1 MAAAT
6 VYAPNKTDADK
17 LAAVKSEMGR
27 LGSPKIRAYWTGDA
41 WQAIEG
47 SHRIAA
53 ACELGLPVEIVEVGH
68 EDMIPAGEHDY
79 DGGYDEMTVAQL
91 IEAYYSCPEAV
102 YEVEAI

>member
-1 MAAAT
+1 MTTAT

-17 LAAVKSEMGR
+17 LSEVKSQMSV
-27 LGSPKIRAYWTGDA
+27 LGSPQIRAYWTGDA

-53 ACELGLPVEIVEVGH
+53 AVELGLPVEIVEVGH
-68 EDMIPAGEHDY
+68 DDVIPAGEHDY

-91 IEAYYSCPEAV
+91 IEAYYSWPEAV
-102 YEVEAI
+102 YEVEVL